1 MVASAIHLSVRI
13 HRSNPLQV
21 RITLEVNIE
30 KKLRIN
36 KEIRSREVRLIDD
49 DGQQVGIVDT
59 RKALEMAALDGL
71 DLVEISPNSN
81 PPVCKLLD
89 YGKYKYEIEK
99 KAKENKRK
107 QAQTELKEMQFRLS
121 VDIGDYQT
129 KIGHVKRFLLAG
141 DKAKVVIRFRG
152 REMQHKDQG
161 YELLQKIAQD
171 VSNLG
176 IIEQQ
181 PKQEGR
187 NMIMIIG
194 PTKQKESG
202 NAKVKDENKELS

>member
-1 MVASAIHLSVRI
+1 MARVIHLSVRI
-13 HRSNPLQV
+13 HRSNRMQV

-49 DGQQVGIVDT
+49 EGQQVGIIDI
-59 RKALEMAALDGL
+59 RKALEMAVLRGL

-89 YGKYKYEIEK
+89 YGKYRYEIEK

-107 QAQTELKEMQFRLS
+107 QAQTELKEMQFRIS

-129 KIGHVKRFLLAG
+129 KLGHVKRFLLAG

-152 REMQHKDQG
+152 REMQHKDKG
-161 YELLQKIAQD
+161 YELLQKIAAE
-171 VSNLG
+171 VANLG
-176 IIEQQ
+176 AIEQQ

-187 NMIMIIG
+187 NMIMILG
-194 PTKQKESG
+194 PTKQKELG
-202 NAKVKDENKELS
+202 NAKAKDENKELS